1 MSRNDEIEDEKES
14 DEMESKNEKTL
25 ERVLVLVWEGK
36 S

>member
-25 ERVLVLVWEGK
+25 ERVLVLV
-36 S
+36 